1 MTKFTSKPVAS
12 PRNQKGVALIMVLL
26 ILVVVTVAL
35 TQMQAASRQDL
46 ERIEARY
53 LQQQGWGYLL
63 GAETLARQVLTD
75 GRIREQPRWW
85 ATIRG
90 EPVTY
95 PVDEGAL
102 RLQVKDLRTCYN
114 LNHLTSIT
122 SQEASIQVRELLP
135 WRLYINAAQENPA
148 IQKNQSWTADLDLN
162 QFLDLARD
170 WIDKD
175 NEALPDGAETGQY
188 LLADPPRIAA
198 NQPFADVSEVNWL
211 SSENRQRFRQLPE
224 SLCVL
229 PDTRLRLN
237 INTLAEQDLPLL
249 WALFEGQVQLASL
262 KRWWNARPD
271 IGYTDLDSFWEDLGA
286 ANLPNDASW
295 KQKVGGSLMFVSDF
309 YRVTIS
315 MLLNDVT
322 LEFEADIYLAPDAKT
337 QIYARRLGP
346 VDGRVQAGFLVEQEG
361 N

>member
-1 MTKFTSKPVAS
+1 MTKLI
-12 PRNQKGVALIMVLL
+12 PRSAFQARAQKGVALIMVLL

-35 TQMQAASRQDL
+35 TQMQGASRQDL
-46 ERIEARY
+46 ERIEGRY

-102 RLQVKDLRTCYN
+102 RIQVKDLRTCYN
-114 LNHLTSIT
+114 LNHLASIK
-122 SQEASIQVRELLP
+122 SQEASDQLSELLP
-135 WRLYINAAQENPA
+135 WRLYINQLQENQNWP
-148 IQKNQSWTADLDLN
+148 ADLDIN

-170 WIDKD
+170 WIDTD
-175 NEALPDGAETGQY
+175 NEALPQGAETGQY
-188 LLADPPRIAA
+188 LLADPPKVAA
-198 NQPFADVSEVNWL
+198 NQPFADVSEVNGL
-211 SSENRQRFRQLPE
+211 MPENRQRFRQLPA
-224 SLCVL
+224 SICVL

-237 INTLAEQDLPLL
+237 INTLAEEDLPLL
-249 WALFEGQVQLASL
+249 WALLEGQVGLTSL
-262 KRWWNARPD
+262 QSWWVARPD
-271 IGYTDLDSFWEDLGA
+271 IGYKNLESFWEDLGEN
-286 ANLPNDASW
+286 NLPQDESW
-295 KQKVGGSLMFVSDF
+295 KQRVGGNLMFVSDF
-309 YRVTIS
+309 YQVTIS
-315 MLLNDVT
+315 MLLNDVQ

-346 VDGRVQAGFLVEQEG
+346 VDGRVQFVEADK
-361 N
+361 

>member
-1 MTKFTSKPVAS
+1 MQSVKRIK
-12 PRNQKGVALIMVLL
+12 QKGVALIMVLL

-35 TQMQAASRQDL
+35 TQMQGASRQDL
-46 ERIEARY
+46 ERIEGRY

-114 LNHLTSIT
+114 LNHLASIA
-122 SQEASIQVRELLP
+122 SQEASDQLSELLP
-135 WRLYINAAQENPA
+135 WRLYINQLQQN
-148 IQKNQSWTADLDLN
+148 NSWPADLDIN

-170 WIDKD
+170 RIDAD
-175 NEALPDGAETGQY
+175 NEALPQGAETGQY
-188 LLADPPRIAA
+188 LLADPPSVAV
-198 NQPFADVSEVNWL
+198 NQPFADVSEVNGL
-211 SSENRQRFRQLPE
+211 MPENRQRFRQLPP
-224 SLCVL
+224 SICVL
-229 PDTRLRLN
+229 PDKRLRLN

-249 WALFEGQVQLASL
+249 WALFEGQVALTSL
-262 KRWWNARPD
+262 QSWWVTRPD
-271 IGYTDLDSFWEDLGA
+271 VGYKDLESFWEDLGEN
-286 ANLPNDASW
+286 NLPSDDAW
-295 KQKVGGSLMFVSDF
+295 KQRVGGSLMFVSDF
-309 YRVTIS
+309 YQVTIS

-322 LEFEADIYLAPDAKT
+322 LVFEADIYLAPDAKT

-346 VDGRVQAGFLVEQEG
+346 VDGRVRAGGLVEQDVSQ
-361 N
+361 